1 MELNTE
7 VWGTIANGHNAD
19 WGQDTTETGYQL
31 TIGQYYNLYGY
42 LQQNKI
48 SYDEPIDNSIAYA
61 GAYQL
66 GMGDIAYIY
75 NARSSGENVLL
86 DNDRMVEFYGEM
98 PFTFGTYSYAT
109 RHGDNG
115 TFAQRQNS
123 KSHAFLNFLGDTA
136 LAKNNGYYWLNGG
149 DDNNVDNINR
159 LICPFIDFGLRA
171 IFYGIYCYIRDTN
184 GSSSWHW
191 LSELSSYPNYK
202 IERVVMYPY
211 VRHNHGSDWS
221 NYNNAPYEA
230 GSDMLLPIPLKPVKA
245 NDTDYMNYYEY
256 LSDEGVITLY
266 GLIGGLWSQGYS
278 DGHFYSQIYIP
289 TELKCNAGM
298 EWNYSYSGGYTFV
311 GWEWCKNHANPT
323 IKVSGS
329 SEDSTGYLR
338 IEDYVLDNTE
348 ENREYIRR
356 AAASFGVFFTD
367 GNAFDLLNNN
377 NRWTHNTMCLG
388 LLENGLGK
396 GQYTRGTGNTDNP
409 SWSWTSSHDSGYV
422 PTNPEDD
429 PNTYSNT
436 TLFNPI
442 LDLHSMT
449 KRYVLD
455 GAAVDQLG
463 KDLWKI
469 SSDLA
474 SVDPNDMFKN
484 YEDLLIDNF
493 LTNDPINCIIS
504 LDKYPITDI
513 PTGNQK
519 ELIRY
524 GKVTGAAQGRPFDKT
539 SYQFTFQ
546 SVSIFPRFG
555 QSFLDYEPYTH
566 YELYIPFCG
575 VAQIDP
581 GDIMGKRLSVIEVI
595 DFSTGAVTAYI
606 LANELVIN
614 SLTGTCN
621 INIPVT
627 GTDGITLNA
636 QINNGI
642 LNMKRSQSNAFLG
655 SILSTFSLGGL
666 IKTGYDPAGA
676 ANKFMQGQLDVAQS
690 SYELQHTQVPMHTIG
705 AASAVGSWTIELNC
719 RLLIYYPTGEAITD
733 DVPPSLADLSEY
745 GHTTGFAC
753 VLQGKV
759 EDFTG
764 LTVGNI
770 VLDGVNAT
778 EEEKKMIQALFAQG
792 VYL

>member
-1 MELNTE
+1 MNCAT
-7 VWGTIANGHNAD
+7 VYSVSGTVPYMTTFKETYSSTLTPNKKGLGIIDFTPWKMAD
-19 WGQDTTETGYQL
+19 KDYVNYIQCGAPINSYPSIPLFGMNVNLGYL
-31 TIGQYYNLYGY
+31 YHYSKYGY
-42 LQQNKI
+42 SWTSRLVDY
-48 SYDEPIDNSIAYA
+48 SDNFSQA
-61 GAYQL
+61 
-66 GMGDIAYIY
+66 
-75 NARSSGENVLL
+75 
-86 DNDRMVEFYGEM
+86 
-98 PFTFGTYSYAT
+98 P
-109 RHGDNG
+109 
-115 TFAQRQNS
+115 
-123 KSHAFLNFLGDTA
+123 
-136 LAKNNGYYWLNGG
+136 
-149 DDNNVDNINR
+149 
-159 LICPFIDFGLRA
+159 
-171 IFYGIYCYIRDTN
+171 IFYGATYATFTDVYVTKDTRWANVSFIGYMDNTAENRENIRKMAACYGIYFT
-184 GSSSWHW
+184 
-191 LSELSSYPNYK
+191 
-202 IERVVMYPY
+202 
-211 VRHNHGSDWS
+211 
-221 NYNNAPYEA
+221 
-230 GSDMLLPIPLKPVKA
+230 
-245 NDTDYMNYYEY
+245 EY
-256 LSDEGVITLY
+256 S
-266 GLIGGLWSQGYS
+266 
-278 DGHFYSQIYIP
+278 
-289 TELKCNAGM
+289 
-298 EWNYSYSGGYTFV
+298 
-311 GWEWCKNHANPT
+311 
-323 IKVSGS
+323 S
-329 SEDSTGYLR
+329 SEDSTLY
-338 IEDYVLDNTE
+338 DSDNRYT
-348 ENREYIRR
+348 
-356 AAASFGVFFTD
+356 
-367 GNAFDLLNNN
+367 NA
-377 NRWTHNTMCLG
+377 HMHLG
-388 LLENGLGK
+388 LLREGIGY
-396 GQYTRGTGNTDNP
+396 GDYTTGTGNIDNP
-409 SWSWTSSHDSGYV
+409 AYSWTSSHQSGYD
-422 PTNPEDD
+422 PSAGHD

-436 TLFNPI
+436 TVFNPV

-463 KDLWKI
+463 RDLWKI

-474 SVDPNDMFKN
+474 SVDPSDMFKN

-493 LTNDPINCIIS
+493 LTNDPIKCIVS

-513 PTGNQK
+513 PTGSQK

-546 SVSIFPRFG
+546 SVSIYPRFG
-555 QSFLDYEPYTH
+555 KSFLDYEPYTH

-642 LNMKRSQSNAFLG
+642 LNMKRSQGNAFLG
-655 SILSTFSLGGL
+655 SILSTFTLGGL
-666 IKTGYDPAGA
+666 IKTGSDPAGA

-745 GHTTGFAC
+745 AHTTGFTC

-759 EDFTG
+759 SDFTG

-778 EEEKKMIQALFAQG
+778 EEEKKMIQALFSQG